1 LLVSLIQSERPKLGL
16 KYLINQK
23 GVSMDRIKSVL
34 IALVATATLAACA
47 SMTGV
52 ALAPFTKANDGV
64 LAGNNSMTLYTFS
77 KDVVGSGK
85 SVCNGMC
92 ASNWPP
98 LLVEGSP
105 AVAGAYSVITR
116 DDGKKQLAF
125 NGMPLYF
132 YVKDV
137 KPGDKTGDG
146 RSDGAWRIIKM

>member
-1 LLVSLIQSERPKLGL
+1 
-16 KYLINQK
+16 
-23 GVSMDRIKSVL
+23 M
-34 IALVATATLAACA
+34 ALVAAAILAACA

-64 LAGNNSMTLYTFS
+64 LAGNNGMTLYTYS

-98 LLVEGSP
+98 LLVEGGP
-105 AVAGAYSVITR
+105 AVSGDYSVITR

-146 RSDGAWRIIKM
+146 RSEGAWRIIKM

>member
-1 LLVSLIQSERPKLGL
+1 M
-16 KYLINQK
+16 N
-23 GVSMDRIKSVL
+23 RIKSL
-34 IALVATATLAACA
+34 LMALVATATLAACA

-64 LAGNNSMTLYTFS
+64 LAGNNSMTLYTYN

-98 LLVEGSP
+98 LLVEGSS
-105 AVAGAYSVITR
+105 AVSGDYSVITR

-132 YVKDV
+132 YAKDV

-146 RSDGAWRIIKM
+146 RSEGAWRIIKM

>member
-1 LLVSLIQSERPKLGL
+1 MNRV
-16 KYLINQK
+16 
-23 GVSMDRIKSVL
+23 KSAL

-47 SMTGV
+47 SMNGV

-77 KDVVGSGK
+77 KDVGGSGK

-98 LLVEGSP
+98 LLVEGGP
-105 AVAGAYSVITR
+105 AVSGDYSVITR

-132 YVKDV
+132 YAKDV

-146 RSDGAWRIIKM
+146 RLEGAWRIIKM

>member
-1 LLVSLIQSERPKLGL
+1 
-16 KYLINQK
+16 
-23 GVSMDRIKSVL
+23 MTRIKSTL

-64 LAGNNSMTLYTFS
+64 LAGNNNMTLYTYS
-77 KDVVGSGK
+77 KDAVGSGK

-105 AVAGAYSVITR
+105 AVSGDYSVIAR
-116 DDGKKQLAF
+116 DDGKKQLVF

-132 YVKDV
+132 YVKDS

-146 RSDGAWRIIKM
+146 RSEGAWRIIKM

>member
-1 LLVSLIQSERPKLGL
+1 M
-16 KYLINQK
+16 N
-23 GVSMDRIKSVL
+23 RIKSVL

-64 LAGNNSMTLYTFS
+64 LAGSNSMTLYTYS

-105 AVAGAYSVITR
+105 AVSRDYSVITR

-132 YVKDV
+132 YVKDI
-137 KPGDKTGDG
+137 KPGDKIGDG
-146 RSDGAWRIIKM
+146 RSEGAWRIIKM